1 MCKFVQY
8 ADSAQFLV
16 WVLTTPGCF
25 QNPWGVARSP
35 SFFMSWK
42 CQFSI
47 QNLEKKW
54 SFYHSI
60 LEKLFLTSSRS
71 LNRLSRPLQDTKTQ
85 KLSLNFRGLQ
95 PHCGMLVTYKFYS
108 NQCMINYNSRPN
120 LIYNLTNWWYTYSVC
135 KNWIFNSTLYSAT
148 MITFCRGV
156 IRISNP
162 WVPVSYFEPKSRP
175 QIAFLLWYH
184 VFFLKSLGAKRHVL
198 EIYRCQAP
206 MAPMLTVPLLQ
217 FSSWTLEFQL
227 KYMLLF
233 CMLFNFFSRIS
244 YLSFS

>member
-1 MCKFVQY
+1 MKKKILFWNFWFFSKGGTLWCWNLQKF
-8 ADSAQFLV
+8 
-16 WVLTTPGCF
+16 
-25 QNPWGVARSP
+25 
-35 SFFMSWK
+35 FFPFFK
-42 CQFSI
+42 NFK
-47 QNLEKKW
+47 N
-54 SFYHSI
+54 
-60 LEKLFLTSSRS
+60 
-71 LNRLSRPLQDTKTQ
+71 KTQ
-85 KLSLNFRGLQ
+85 KRLSWGHSNINRNKVMNFGGRNSYPAATARPLL
-95 PHCGMLVTYKFYS
+95 CKS
-108 NQCMINYNSRPN
+108 NAKVHTI
-120 LIYNLTNWWYTYSVC
+120 LH
-135 KNWIFNSTLYSAT
+135 
-148 MITFCRGV
+148 RGV
-156 IRISNP
+156 MKTSNP
-162 WVPVSYFEPKSRP
+162 WVPVFSFAPKSRP

>member
-1 MCKFVQY
+1 MYNTNSKRKSMIFWKKKFFFWNFWFF
-8 ADSAQFLV
+8 SKGGTLWCRNRRKNF
-16 WVLTTPGCF
+16 F
-25 QNPWGVARSP
+25 
-35 SFFMSWK
+35 SFFKNFENNPQKWLSWD
-42 CQFSI
+42 
-47 QNLEKKW
+47 
-54 SFYHSI
+54 HSNI
-60 LEKLFLTSSRS
+60 
-71 LNRLSRPLQDTKTQ
+71 NRNKVMNFGGRNSYPAATARPLLCK
-85 KLSLNFRGLQ
+85 
-95 PHCGMLVTYKFYS
+95 S
-108 NQCMINYNSRPN
+108 NAKVHTI
-120 LIYNLTNWWYTYSVC
+120 LH
-135 KNWIFNSTLYSAT
+135 
-148 MITFCRGV
+148 RGV
-156 IRISNP
+156 MKTSNP
-162 WVPVSYFEPKSRP
+162 WVPVFSFAPKSRP